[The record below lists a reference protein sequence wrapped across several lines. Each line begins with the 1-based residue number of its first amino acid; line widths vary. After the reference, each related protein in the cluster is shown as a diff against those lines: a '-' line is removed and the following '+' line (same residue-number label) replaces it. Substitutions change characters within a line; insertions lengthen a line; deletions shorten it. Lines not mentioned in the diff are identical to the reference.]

1 MKIIMRIFE
10 ARFRL
15 IREGGEIKGGEGGRK
30 RRKRRRRRKKRS
42 RRGENG

>member
-30 RRKRRRRRKKRS
+30 RRRKKRS

>member
-15 IREGGEIKGGEGGRK
+15 IREGGEIKGGEGRRK
-30 RRKRRRRRKKRS
+30 RRKRRRKKRS

>member
-10 ARFRL
+10 AKFRL

-30 RRKRRRRRKKRS
+30 RRKRRRKKRN